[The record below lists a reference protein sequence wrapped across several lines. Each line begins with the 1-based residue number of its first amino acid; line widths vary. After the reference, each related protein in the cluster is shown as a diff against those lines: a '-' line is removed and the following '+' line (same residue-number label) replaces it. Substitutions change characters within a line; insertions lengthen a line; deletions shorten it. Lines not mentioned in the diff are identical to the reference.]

1 MRTKRREKRTKLL
14 LRAFGNIYPPFI
26 VTPLFRNLKYIHR
39 GSAPPP
45 PPSSPAHSPQH
56 SPFRRILC
64 AQSERRRQKIAQTK
78 PSRPAESGASKQ
90 AGNGR
95 LMSGSRCPRRPLFPA
110 AGSGAALIQ
119 DGRSLPSQQSQTWI
133 TPAPSWRSCR
143 GGVEPIPQPDTPRRA
158 FGSPQF
164 RPKTRCGPA

>member
-1 MRTKRREKRTKLL
+1 ML

-26 VTPLFRNLKYIHR
+26 VTPLFRNLKCIHR

-45 PPSSPAHSPQH
+45 PPSSPAYSPRR
-56 SPFRRILC
+56 SPFTRILS

-78 PSRPAESGASKQ
+78 RSRPAESGASKQ
-90 AGNGR
+90 AANGGLR
-95 LMSGSRCPRRPLFPA
+95 SGSRCPRRPLFPA

-133 TPAPSWRSCR
+133 TLAPSWRSCR
-143 GGVEPIPQPDTPRRA
+143 GGVEPIPQPDTPQKT
-158 FGSPQF
+158 FGSP
-164 RPKTRCGPA
+164 R